1 MAIVVINPNSNQTVT
16 DNLSLALQPLA
27 VAGGPQIFCET
38 LPDGPYGIESQAH
51 IDAVIPLLCDRVSGD
66 DGADAFIIAC
76 YSDPGLDEC
85 RKATAKPVLGIQECG
100 ILTALSRGGQFGV
113 IALSEVSVERHLKY
127 IRKMGVIDR
136 LAKER
141 AAGLSVEKSA
151 EGADTFSILCDVAD
165 KLRDEDGANSIIL
178 GCAGM
183 AKHRAALE
191 DHLGIPVIDP
201 VQAATSMA
209 VGIVLSRGK

>member
-16 DNLSLALQPLA
+16 DNLSLALQSL
-27 VAGGPQIFCET
+27 VITGGPQVFCET
-38 LPDGPYGIESQAH
+38 LHDGPYGIESQAD
-51 IDAVIPLLCDRVSGD
+51 IDAVIPLLCKRVSSDEGT
-66 DGADAFIIAC
+66 DAFVIAC
-76 YSDPGLDEC
+76 YSDPALAEC
-85 RKATAKPVLGIQECG
+85 RELTAKPVLGIQECG

-113 IALSEVSVERHLKY
+113 IALSQVSVERHLKY
-127 IRKMGVIDR
+127 IREMGVIDR

-141 AAGLSVEKSA
+141 AVGLSVEESA
-151 EGADTFSILCDVAD
+151 QGTDTFSHLCAVGE
-165 KLRDEDGANSIIL
+165 KLRDSDGANSVIL

-191 DHLGIPVIDP
+191 NHLGIPVIDP

-209 VGIVLSRGK
+209 IGIVMS